1 MIGCGPMLASVTDGE
16 SAWAEFI
23 SGVQQTFEHN
33 AAMAPVLGI
42 VLLVGAVILID
53 YFIARW
59 IVRRSEGGG
68 SRARSGKRR
77 FTSRRNPG

>member
-1 MIGCGPMLASVTDGE
+1 MVGLPRPLVMIGFGSMLASVTDGE

-23 SGVQQTFEHN
+23 SGVQLTFENN
-33 AAMAPVLGI
+33 AAVAPVLGI

-53 YFIARW
+53 IFIAKW

-68 SRARSGKRR
+68 KNAHSEKH
-77 FTSRRNPG
+77 